1 MKKFVLYL
9 GLLLIMGTSMS
20 YAQSSLPKQDI
31 VKRHELYFGVGLLN
45 LYVIDKHDKL
55 TKPIPY
61 SGGDSECF
69 AIPVH
74 LGIKPTE
81 APTDICFVRRYL

>member
-1 MKKFVLYL
+1 MCGHLSNNLKRKLMKKFVLYL
-9 GLLLIMGTSMS
+9 GLLLIMGASMS

-61 SGGDSECF
+61 DSEFQCLQF
-69 AIPVH
+69 LCI
-74 LGIKPTE
+74 LE
-81 APTDICFVRRYL
+81 

>member
-55 TKPIPY
+55 TKPIP
-61 SGGDSECF
+61 ECMVSP
-69 AIPVH
+69 AIRKRQRDN
-74 LGIKPTE
+74 IS
-81 APTDICFVRRYL
+81 